1 MMAQQVARRQKQ
13 PHEVGRVV
21 ADARGQQA
29 LGALGERQRLGV
41 REDDVG
47 VGGKDRD
54 AVVAVR
60 RAGQAQDDVFGLVDA
75 HGRDGGALGEQ
86 PVADKLRAPL
96 LVARRRRDLRER
108 AQELELLVVARLGVG
123 LGDLLDLLVHRSP
136 LPLAVGKSLA
146 HSGMFQVC
154 FSPCGARGPV
164 LGLPHR

>member
-41 REDDVG
+41 GKTTSVWAA
-47 VGGKDRD
+47 KDRD

-136 LPLAVGKSLA
+136 CPWP
-146 HSGMFQVC
+146 SGR
-154 FSPCGARGPV
+154 A
-164 LGLPHR
+164 